1 MYVDSLYLMTAT
13 ITTVGYGD
21 YKAFLDTE
29 GHWMGEM
36 IYLYWVTLI
45 GITLFSSVTNEIF
58 NYKKLEKV
66 EEMIKEQVLEIE
78 YFLCEVSLKRKNVS
92 LSD

>member
-1 MYVDSLYLMTAT
+1 MYVESVYLMTAT

-21 YKAFLDTE
+21 FKAYLGSEADWE
-29 GHWMGEM
+29 IEM

-58 NYKKLEKV
+58 NYKKLDSV
-66 EEMIKEQVLEIE
+66 E
-78 YFLCEVSLKRKNVS
+78 
-92 LSD
+92 